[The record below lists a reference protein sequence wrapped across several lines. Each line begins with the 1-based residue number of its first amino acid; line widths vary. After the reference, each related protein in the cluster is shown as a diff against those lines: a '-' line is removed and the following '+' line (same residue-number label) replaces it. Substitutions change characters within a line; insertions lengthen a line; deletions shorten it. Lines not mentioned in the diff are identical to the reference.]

1 MWNSKI
7 WKRVI
12 IILATIAAAVLIAG
26 GYCYYSFEYPG
37 DPLVCMWMTLQNCME
52 SLLFNP
58 ILTIQDIVS
67 NNDFMTS
74 AGSGVRMIMTMY
86 SLAMVLAPFVD
97 ILIIFSVLD
106 SFLHLFAGAGF
117 KEGRIL
123 IVGYNDKV
131 QRVIERKNENG
142 KVYLWTENFL
152 SADEERDL

>member
-7 WKRVI
+7 WKRI
-12 IILATIAAAVLIAG
+12 IIVLAAIAAAVLIAG

-74 AGSGVRMIMTMY
+74 CAHDNDY
-86 SLAMVLAPFVD
+86 VL
-97 ILIIFSVLD
+97 IGYGLS
-106 SFLHLFAGAGF
+106 SFRRHPDY
-117 KEGRIL
+117 I
-123 IVGYNDKV
+123 
-131 QRVIERKNENG
+131 
-142 KVYLWTENFL
+142 
-152 SADEERDL
+152 